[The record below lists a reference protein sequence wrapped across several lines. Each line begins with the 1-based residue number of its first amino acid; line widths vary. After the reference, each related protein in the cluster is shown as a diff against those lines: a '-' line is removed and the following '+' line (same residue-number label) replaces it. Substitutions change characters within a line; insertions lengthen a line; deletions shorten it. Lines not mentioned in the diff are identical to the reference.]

1 MENPPFISIYDDF
14 MMMLV
19 HSTIQ
24 PPLFPGIFRL
34 AIPGGS
40 TMVHR
45 YRYAEP
51 PVPEARSAWQS
62 RPGWVSGEKTQQF
75 LGCFFGSTAMVPK
88 SKGEKK
94 LGKVSSR
101 KKKDVRLGS
110 MITIFAGIY
119 LLSFLGGSRI
129 IYIWV
134 RRPRNLEIWSK
145 YK

>member
-51 PVPEARSAWQS
+51 PVPEARSAWRS
-62 RPGWVSGEKTQQF
+62 RPGWVSGEKNPAVF
-75 LGCFFGSTAMVPK
+75 GMFFWINCNGSQIKGGKK
-88 SKGEKK
+88 SWAKSAAAKRK
-94 LGKVSSR
+94 MFDWAQWSR
-101 KKKDVRLGS
+101 FS
-110 MITIFAGIY
+110 QEFTY
-119 LLSFLGGSRI
+119 SFLGGSRI